1 MPNLISFAREL
12 GIDLGTTQTRIAD
25 STEVLV
31 DEPTIV
37 AIVIDEQKIVS
48 LGKEAQAMQGR
59 VSEETIEVAHPLQN
73 GVVADYEVTEALLG
87 YMLRQV
93 SGSMRIFRPRVMI
106 TVPYGVTS
114 VESARCMKPSSRRVP
129 GMPT

>member
-1 MPNLISFAREL
+1 MPTLISFSREL

-25 STEVLV
+25 SRMCWWMSQ
-31 DEPTIV
+31 PSS
-37 AIVIDEQKIVS
+37 QSSSMNRRS
-48 LGKEAQAMQGR
+48 LPWARKPRRCMGR

-73 GVVADYEVTEALLG
+73 GVVADYEVTEALLD
-87 YMLRQV
+87 YLLRQV

-106 TVPYGVTS
+106 SVPYGVTS
-114 VESARCMKPSSRRVP
+114 VKSARCTKPSCRLAP